1 MTNMYPLAKKIA
13 LLFGILSLGYGCKMD
28 EKSNTKELQKTHI
41 ETTTPSNTLGMNYT
55 KSNST
60 FSETYSTLK
69 SIIEANPNIGIMAE
83 VDHARNASNA
93 SLALPPTKIML
104 FGNPNLGTP
113 LMQRNQ
119 LAAIDLPQKIL
130 VHENQGEVRLSF
142 NSVQYLSKRHGLEGV
157 GTLSK
162 IENALT
168 KLSTTA
174 GNGSTLVAEAAD
186 IGLGEGL
193 VTKTSSRSFEDTY
206 NALENAIS
214 NNPKLRIIAQVNHQA
229 NAAKVGQELPPTRL
243 IIFGNP
249 NLGTPLM
256 QNAQT
261 TALDLPQKM
270 LVWENKEGVVH
281 VSYNA
286 PSFLVARHGITQNET
301 ILQTISGALDKLSG
315 VAIGN

>member
-1 MTNMYPLAKKIA
+1 MMAMYTSVKKTIV
-13 LLFGILSLGYGCKMD
+13 LLGIFSLGYACKTD
-28 EKSNTKELQKTHI
+28 KKSEPKELQETHI
-41 ETTTPSNTLGMNYT
+41 ETATLSNTLGMNYT

-60 FSETYSTLK
+60 FSETYHTLK
-69 SIIEANPNIGIMAE
+69 NIIEANPNIGIMAE
-83 VDHARNASNA
+83 VDHAGNASNA
-93 SLALPPTKIML
+93 YLALAPTKIML

-113 LMQRNQ
+113 LMQRNP

-130 VHENQGEVRLSF
+130 VYENEGEVRLSF

-157 GTLSK
+157 ETLAK

-168 KLSTTA
+168 KISTTA
-174 GNGSTLVAEAAD
+174 GNGSTLIEGASD

-193 VTKTSSRSFEDTY
+193 VSKVSSRSFEDTY
-206 NALENAIS
+206 TALENAIN
-214 NNPKLRIIAQVNHQA
+214 NNPKLRIIAQVDHQA
-229 NAAKVGQELPPTRL
+229 NAAKVGQELLPTRL

-256 QNAQT
+256 QNART

-270 LVWENKEGVVH
+270 LVWQDKEGVVR

-286 PSFLVARHGITQNET
+286 PSFLVAKHGITQNET
-301 ILQTISGALDKLSG
+301 IVQTISGALDKLSE